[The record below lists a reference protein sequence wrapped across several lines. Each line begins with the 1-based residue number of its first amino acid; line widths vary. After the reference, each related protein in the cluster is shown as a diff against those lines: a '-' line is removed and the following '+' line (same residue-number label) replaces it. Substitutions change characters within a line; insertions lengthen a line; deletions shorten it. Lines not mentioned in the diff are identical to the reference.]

1 MNFNVACRAALNGG
15 FILFVWFCGCRQ
27 LLTAHLKLE
36 VTEMKRVF
44 TFIAVAVLATAI
56 AGVAFAD
63 CGCGGKGGDSGKGGN
78 GKLKPE
84 SIHDLL
90 NRS

>member
-1 MNFNVACRAALNGG
+1 
-15 FILFVWFCGCRQ
+15 
-27 LLTAHLKLE
+27 
-36 VTEMKRVF
+36 MKRVF
-44 TFIAVAVLATAI
+44 TFITVALMTMAITGAV
-56 AGVAFAD
+56 FAD

-84 SIHDLL
+84 LIHDLL